1 MCGIIGYVGSREC
14 KPLLL
19 QGLERLEYRG
29 YDSAGH
35 RAPRGGRPRVRARG
49 RPARE
54 PEASARA
61 RTAPPRPPGSATRA
75 GRRTAAVTE
84 ENAHPLAGCEP
95 ERLSIVLNGIVENY
109 RELSESLAADGHTF
123 TSETDAET
131 VTHLVERHYEGD
143 LVEAVRAA
151 FAELEGHF
159 AFVVIHR
166 DHPGLL
172 VGARHQVPL
181 VVGLGEGEMFLASNA
196 AAFLRETRTV
206 QFPGDGEIV
215 AITPEG
221 ARFLTRRR
229 RPGRARDASSSTG
242 TTRAPRRAA
251 TRRSC
256 SRRSTSSPTPS
267 PRRSATACATARSSS
282 RGSACPTTSVKEL
295 RRIVLVA
302 CGTAYHACVVG
313 RYVIE
318 EWARVPVEFD
328 IASEWIYR
336 NPVINERDL
345 VIGITQSGETRDTIE
360 ALKLAREQGARTV
373 AITNMMGSQVTREV
387 DSVLYT
393 RAGLEMGVAASKTF
407 TAQVA
412 LLYLVALKLA
422 QIRETLPPGEIE
434 FILDFVYKL
443 PRKIQAFL
451 DGDHPIE
458 EIARRYHD
466 APFFLYLGRHIGL
479 PVALE
484 GALKL
489 KEISYIP
496 TEAYSAGEMKHG
508 PIALLDEETP
518 VVVVATNIHLYD
530 KIVSNIQEVRA
541 RGAHVIAIATDGNE
555 DIQHHADDVI
565 YVPKTPAFLQVVLAI
580 LPLQLLAY
588 RIARLRG
595 LNVDQPR
602 NLAKT
607 TYAVESASRSA
618 SHFRRLSRAT
628 SRRPSRSSGARLAS
642 PSCEAGHQ
650 KSPKLSGPVWAPT
663 DGADAVALDVE
674 HAVDLPRRRAR
685 SSAAD
690 SSSRPAWPTA
700 AAIGRSPASASRPS
714 AAIASGIDEHCAIRA
729 AVAPSKRPTVQAAEA
744 GMRPPGLSRTTNAFC
759 TAPPLREAARAASPA
774 VPPAASASA
783 AARTLSPTPKL
794 TVRVSTT

>member
-1 MCGIIGYVGSREC
+1 MCGIIGYVGPREC

-29 YDSAGH
+29 YDSAGI
-35 RAPRGGRPRVRARG
+35 ALLEADGLDYVRAIG
-49 RPARE
+49 PL
-54 PEASARA
+54 
-61 RTAPPRPPGSATRA
+61 GNLKTRA
-75 GRRTAAVTE
+75 GTNSSSATTGLGHTRWATHGAVTE
-84 ENAHPLAGCEP
+84 LNAHPLAGCAASK
-95 ERLSIVLNGIVENY
+95 LSIVLNGIVENY
-109 RELSESLAADGHTF
+109 RELTASLTADGHTF

-131 VTHLVERHYEGD
+131 VTHLIERHYDGD
-143 LVEAVRAA
+143 LVEAVRLA
-151 FAELEGHF
+151 FNELEGHF
-159 AFVVIHR
+159 AFVVIHH

-181 VVGLGEGEMFLASNA
+181 VVGVGSDEMFLASNA
-196 AAFLRETRTV
+196 AAFLRETRNV
-206 QFPGDGEIV
+206 QFPSDGEIV
-215 AITPEG
+215 ALRAEG
-221 ARFLTRRR
+221 ATFQ
-229 RPGRARDASSSTG
+229 RAD
-242 TTRAPRRAA
+242 
-251 TRRSC
+251 
-256 SRRSTSSPTPS
+256 
-267 PRRSATACATARSSS
+267 
-282 RGSACPTTSVKEL
+282 GSAVEHEISELDWDDEGAEKAGFETFMLKEIYEQPEAVAETIGDRVRHGTLVLEGLNMSGQDVKEL
-295 RRIVLVA
+295 RRIVLLA
-302 CGTAYHACVVG
+302 AGTAYHACVVG

-328 IASEWIYR
+328 IASEWLYR

-360 ALKLAREQGARTV
+360 ALKLARERGARTV

-393 RAGLEMGVAASKTF
+393 RAGIEMGVAASKTF

-443 PRKIQAFL
+443 PSKIQQFL
-451 DGDHPIE
+451 DGDHPID
-458 EIARRYHD
+458 EIAQRYHD
-466 APFFLYLGRHIGL
+466 AHFFLYLGRHIGL

-508 PIALLDEETP
+508 PIALLDDQTP
-518 VVVVATNIHLYD
+518 VVVVATNIHVYD

-580 LPLQLLAY
+580 IPLQLLAY
-588 RIARLRG
+588 KIARLRG

-607 TYAVESASRSA
+607 VTVE
-618 SHFRRLSRAT
+618 
-628 SRRPSRSSGARLAS
+628 
-642 PSCEAGHQ
+642 
-650 KSPKLSGPVWAPT
+650 
-663 DGADAVALDVE
+663 
-674 HAVDLPRRRAR
+674 
-685 SSAAD
+685 
-690 SSSRPAWPTA
+690 
-700 AAIGRSPASASRPS
+700 
-714 AAIASGIDEHCAIRA
+714 
-729 AVAPSKRPTVQAAEA
+729 
-744 GMRPPGLSRTTNAFC
+744 
-759 TAPPLREAARAASPA
+759 
-774 VPPAASASA
+774 
-783 AARTLSPTPKL
+783 
-794 TVRVSTT
+794 

>member
-29 YDSAGH
+29 YDSSGLALLESEGLEYIRAVGVLGNLKALAGTN
-35 RAPRGGRPRVRARG
+35 
-49 RPARE
+49 
-54 PEASARA
+54 S
-61 RTAPPRPPGSATRA
+61 SLATTGLGHTRWA
-75 GRRTAAVTE
+75 THGAVTE
-84 ENAHPLAGCEP
+84 ANAHPLAGCNP
-95 ERLSIVLNGIVENY
+95 SKLSIVLNGIVENY
-109 RELSESLAADGHTF
+109 RELKASLGADGHTF
-123 TSETDAET
+123 TSDTDAET
-131 VTHLVERHYEGD
+131 VTHLIERHYQGD
-143 LVEAVRAA
+143 LVEAVRLA
-151 FAELEGHF
+151 FCELEGHF
-159 AFVVIHR
+159 AFVVIHH

-181 VVGLGEGEMFLASNA
+181 VIGLGSDEMFLASNA
-196 AAFLRETRTV
+196 AAFLRETRMV
-206 QFPGDGEIV
+206 QFPGDGEIIAV
-215 AITPEG
+215 RPEG
-221 ARFLTRRR
+221 AVFSLAD
-229 RPGRARDASSSTG
+229 GSSIEHETIELDWDDEGAQKAGFETFMLKEIYEQPEAVAETIGDRVRHG
-242 TTRAPRRAA
+242 TLVLEGLNM
-251 TRRSC
+251 S
-256 SRRSTSSPTPS
+256 
-267 PRRSATACATARSSS
+267 
-282 RGSACPTTSVKEL
+282 GKEVKEL
-295 RRIVLVA
+295 RRIVLLA

-328 IASEWIYR
+328 IASEWLYR
-336 NPVINERDL
+336 NPVINEHDL

-360 ALKLAREQGARTV
+360 ALKLARKLGARTV

-387 DSVLYT
+387 DSVIYT

-434 FILDFVYKL
+434 FILDYVYKL

-451 DGDHPIE
+451 DGDHPID
-458 EIARRYHD
+458 EIAQRYHD
-466 APFFLYLGRHIGL
+466 AHFFLYLGRHIGL

-508 PIALLDEETP
+508 PIALLDEQTP
-518 VVVVATNIHLYD
+518 VVVVATNIHVYD

-580 LPLQLLAY
+580 VPLQLLAY
-588 RIARLRG
+588 KIARLRG

-607 TYAVESASRSA
+607 VTVE
-618 SHFRRLSRAT
+618 
-628 SRRPSRSSGARLAS
+628 
-642 PSCEAGHQ
+642 
-650 KSPKLSGPVWAPT
+650 
-663 DGADAVALDVE
+663 
-674 HAVDLPRRRAR
+674 
-685 SSAAD
+685 
-690 SSSRPAWPTA
+690 
-700 AAIGRSPASASRPS
+700 
-714 AAIASGIDEHCAIRA
+714 
-729 AVAPSKRPTVQAAEA
+729 
-744 GMRPPGLSRTTNAFC
+744 
-759 TAPPLREAARAASPA
+759 
-774 VPPAASASA
+774 
-783 AARTLSPTPKL
+783 
-794 TVRVSTT
+794 

>member
-14 KPLLL
+14 KSLLI

-29 YDSAGH
+29 YDSAGI
-35 RAPRGGRPRVRARG
+35 ALLESDGLDYVRAVG
-49 RPARE
+49 PLGNLKE
-54 PEASARA
+54 
-61 RTAPPRPPGSATRA
+61 RA
-75 GRRTAAVTE
+75 GPNGSTATTGLGHTRWATHGGVTE
-84 ENAHPLAGCEP
+84 ANAHPLAGCDASK
-95 ERLSIVLNGIVENY
+95 LSIVLNGIVENY
-109 RELSESLAADGHTF
+109 RELAESLVADGHTF
-123 TSETDAET
+123 SSETDAET
-131 VTHLVERHYEGD
+131 VAHLIERYYEGD
-143 LVEAVRAA
+143 LVEAVRLA

-159 AFVVIHR
+159 AFVVIHH

-172 VGARHQVPL
+172 VGARQQGVPL
-181 VVGLGEGEMFLASNA
+181 VVGIGSDEMFLASNA

-206 QFPGDGEIV
+206 QFPSDGEIV
-215 AITPEG
+215 AIRPSGATFQRADGTPVEHDPTELDWDDEG
-221 ARFLTRRR
+221 AEKTGFETFMLKEIYEQPEAVAETIGDRVRHGHLVLEGLGMTDDEI
-229 RPGRARDASSSTG
+229 RD
-242 TTRAPRRAA
+242 
-251 TRRSC
+251 
-256 SRRSTSSPTPS
+256 
-267 PRRSATACATARSSS
+267 
-282 RGSACPTTSVKEL
+282 L
-295 RRIVLVA
+295 RRIVLLA

-336 NPVINERDL
+336 NPVINEHDL
-345 VIGITQSGETRDTIE
+345 VIGITQSGETRDTIA
-360 ALKLAREQGARTV
+360 ALQLARERGARTV

-412 LLYLVALKLA
+412 LLYLVALKLS

-443 PRKIQAFL
+443 PSKIQAFL
-451 DGDHPIE
+451 DGDHPID
-458 EIARRYHD
+458 EIAQRYHD
-466 APFFLYLGRHIGL
+466 AHFFLYLGRHIGL

-508 PIALLDEETP
+508 PIALLDEQTP
-518 VVVVATNIHLYD
+518 VVVVATNIHVYD

-607 TYAVESASRSA
+607 VTVE
-618 SHFRRLSRAT
+618 
-628 SRRPSRSSGARLAS
+628 
-642 PSCEAGHQ
+642 
-650 KSPKLSGPVWAPT
+650 
-663 DGADAVALDVE
+663 
-674 HAVDLPRRRAR
+674 
-685 SSAAD
+685 
-690 SSSRPAWPTA
+690 
-700 AAIGRSPASASRPS
+700 
-714 AAIASGIDEHCAIRA
+714 
-729 AVAPSKRPTVQAAEA
+729 
-744 GMRPPGLSRTTNAFC
+744 
-759 TAPPLREAARAASPA
+759 
-774 VPPAASASA
+774 
-783 AARTLSPTPKL
+783 
-794 TVRVSTT
+794 